1 VSDGEREMSPRG
13 AIVFGV
19 LVAVVGIGIIAAGA
33 WAPQKDVHAP
43 RWVIAAAG
51 GAFLFFGSWTAV
63 VYALGYDPKR
73 SAETL
78 PPPVVQLAFFVP
90 GIVFLALP
98 FHWVAFG
105 PGPRAFSGSFSLPFL
120 AISRRSGELSGRIAF
135 GIGAVLMDLVVVAI
149 AVTLLRRA
157 ARE

>member
-13 AIVFGV
+13 AIIFGV
-19 LVAVVGIGIIAAGA
+19 LMAVVGIGIIAAGA

-43 RWVIAAAG
+43 RWVIEATG

-63 VYALGYDPKR
+63 VYALGFDPKR

-78 PPPVVQLAFFVP
+78 PPPLVQLAFFVP

-120 AISRRSGELSGRIAF
+120 WISRRSASSRAGSRSGSAPW
-135 GIGAVLMDLVVVAI
+135 
-149 AVTLLRRA
+149 
-157 ARE
+157 